1 MIPDPA
7 IDEIRRIRH
16 DISREAGHDLRQ
28 MKSLFSALEAQFA
41 RPPIVHDGERTG
53 RRRTA
58 DAVPGGRPTSDPERA
73 LQ

>member
-28 MKSLFSALEAQFA
+28 LKSLFSTLEAQFA
-41 RPPIVHDGERTG
+41 RPPIVHNGERTSHRCTG
-53 RRRTA
+53 
-58 DAVPGGRPTSDPERA
+58 DVVPAVHSTSDPR
-73 LQ
+73 

>member
-28 MKSLFSALEAQFA
+28 MKSLFSALESQFS
-41 RPPIVHDGERTG
+41 RPPLVLDRERTRHLCPTEVAPTG
-53 RRRTA
+53 HPISERGS
-58 DAVPGGRPTSDPERA
+58 PG
-73 LQ
+73 